1 MVAVRRWGTIVLYAV
16 ILLALIGI
24 CGFIAYFTSGFTTDF
39 ASFYITVDGE
49 DVLSTGSNFQVRKGD
64 SMDVEVKYVFASESD
79 HADGYS
85 VKIVPNMVKDK
96 DFDFRLNG
104 DVYSFQAEKDLT
116 AGFDIKQ
123 EKSSFTLT
131 PKGDLTEIL
140 AAVYPDYHVEDCNDK
155 AYDNMFTLIVT
166 SYNGEASIRV
176 NFTVVEDIEGVELD
190 KEVIEF

>member
-1 MVAVRRWGTIVLYAV
+1 MTTTKKWVTVLIYVAI
-16 ILLALIGI
+16 ILALVGI

-49 DVLSTGSNFQVRKGD
+49 DVLNTGSNFQVRAD
-64 SMDVEVKYVFASESD
+64 DPMNVEVKYVFASESD
-79 HADGYS
+79 HTGGYS
-85 VKIVPNMVKDK
+85 VKVVPNVVKDK

-116 AGFDIKQ
+116 AGFTIEQ
-123 EKSSFTLT
+123 EESSFTLT
-131 PKGDLTEIL
+131 PKGDITAIL
-140 AAVYPDYHVEDCNDK
+140 SAVYPGYNVEDCSDK
-155 AYDNMFTLIVT
+155 VYENMFTLIVT